1 MRLKITSAYRIRLFH
16 LHTGCLRFLLTAIF
30 LSCIKSYAYGAKL
43 ESIYFKNADGLASFY
58 PTQETEVSGV
68 VYDELGTPLPGA
80 SVVIVG
86 SKGGVI
92 TDFDGQFKIKLK
104 PGDKLQI
111 SYVGLKTTII
121 EYSDQKNLEIHMEAN
136 MNALDDVT
144 IVAFAKQKQEDVIG
158 AITTIKPEDLKIPS
172 SNFTNSFAGRVPGMV
187 SYQRSGEPGQN
198 TSEFYIRGITTFGYK
213 RDPLY

>member
-30 LSCIKSYAYGAKL
+30 LSCIKSYAYEAKL
-43 ESIYFKNADGLASFY
+43 ESIYYKNAEGLASFY

-144 IVAFAKQKQEDVIG
+144 IVAFAKQKHSNRNTRDHTHKRTNTPSDPSTLRQPPDCRLSS
-158 AITTIKPEDLKIPS
+158 AHPPPS
-172 SNFTNSFAGRVPGMV
+172 SRPQPTDTARNPGH
-187 SYQRSGEPGQN
+187 Q
-198 TSEFYIRGITTFGYK
+198 
-213 RDPLY
+213 LAH